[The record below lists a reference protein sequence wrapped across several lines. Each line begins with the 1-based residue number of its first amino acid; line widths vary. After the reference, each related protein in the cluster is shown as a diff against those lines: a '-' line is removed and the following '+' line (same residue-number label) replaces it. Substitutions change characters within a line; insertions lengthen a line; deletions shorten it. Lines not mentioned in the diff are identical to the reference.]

1 MKSEHTPFEWELQI
15 AADHVDP
22 IGEDRADIRAAINT
36 ANLIASNSTE
46 MNADKFAELVDGL
59 RNYLQTTQPQT
70 ENVSEVLALMKT
82 GD

>member
-1 MKSEHTPFEWELQI
+1 
-15 AADHVDP
+15 
-22 IGEDRADIRAAINT
+22 
-36 ANLIASNSTE
+36 